1 MSFQVRIEM
10 SATLD
15 ARSLRWQEGWFK
27 VNDGSK
33 SLATEGPY
41 IMKKTQKVKTPKYV
55 SQPTCIDS
63 KNNEMN
69 RLSKSICRNNAEG
82 SHFGFQLPYF
92 LFLNMT
98 PKKLNSDGK

>member
-1 MSFQVRIEM
+1 M

-41 IMKKTQKVKTPKYV
+41 HCLIFLGSYLE
-55 SQPTCIDS
+55 I
-63 KNNEMN
+63 KNMVIEIQN
-69 RLSKSICRNNAEG
+69 G
-82 SHFGFQLPYF
+82 SLPHYF
-92 LFLNMT
+92 Y
-98 PKKLNSDGK
+98 K